1 MADYYSLLARAV
13 ANLPKSSPPSTRRAI
28 YERARKALTNQLRS
42 LKPPLPET
50 DIAREERAL
59 DDAVARLEAE
69 FEPAPAEVHA
79 LPLAPGAAQAEVA
92 EAPPPPAPPRP
103 AESAATLR
111 TPTRPVPPPAPPK

>member
-42 LKPPLPET
+42 LKPPLPES

-59 DDAVARLEAE
+59 DDAVTRLETE
-69 FEPAPAEVHA
+69 FEPATADIHT
-79 LPLAPGAAQAEVA
+79 LPVGAATAEIA
-92 EAPPPPAPPRP
+92 EAPPAPPPPAPSPSP
-103 AESAATLR
+103 H
-111 TPTRPVPPPAPPK
+111 

>member
-42 LKPPLPET
+42 LKPPLPES

-59 DDAVARLEAE
+59 DEAVTRLETE
-69 FEPAPAEVHA
+69 FEPTTADIHT
-79 LPLAPGAAQAEVA
+79 LPIAATAAADLA
-92 EAPPPPAPPRP
+92 EAPAASPAPPPLPRP
-103 AESAATLR
+103 AAAAA
-111 TPTRPVPPPAPPK
+111 RPA